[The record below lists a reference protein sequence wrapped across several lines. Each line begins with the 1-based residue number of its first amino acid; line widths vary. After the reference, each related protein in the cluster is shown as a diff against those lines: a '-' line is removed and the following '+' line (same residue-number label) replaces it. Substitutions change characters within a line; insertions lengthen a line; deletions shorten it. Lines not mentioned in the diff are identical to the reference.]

1 MHITVA
7 MAFCCMSLSMVERY
21 DTSVLN
27 CLVAYKCKLIEISVV
42 QNSQKRN
49 LKPINSKIY
58 HYCN

>member
-7 MAFCCMSLSMVERY
+7 MAFCCMSLGMVERY

-42 QNSQKRN
+42 QNSQ
-49 LKPINSKIY
+49 
-58 HYCN
+58 